1 MSGILWALLFNLLL
15 TLAVELGA
23 AAIAGV
29 RGSDLVILALINCV
43 TNPVVNYCFDWI
55 WIWQNGQGA
64 VPYICLAVLEIGVV
78 AVEAL
83 LFKKLLRYRKI
94 KPLPLSLLLNGAS
107 FAVGELVGLAAA
119 VL

>member
-1 MSGILWALLFNLLL
+1 MNGILWALLLNLLL
-15 TLAVELGA
+15 TLAVELGV

-29 RGSDLVILALINCV
+29 RGSDLAILALINCV

-55 WIWQNGQGA
+55 WQNGQGA
-64 VPYICLAVLEIGVV
+64 VPYICLAALEFGVV

-94 KPLPLSLLLNGAS
+94 KPLLLSLLLNGAS
-107 FAVGELVGLAAA
+107 FAAGELVGL
-119 VL
+119 VISFL

>member
-15 TLAVELGA
+15 TLAVEPGA

-29 RGSDLVILALINCV
+29 RGSDLAILALINCV
-43 TNPVVNYCFDWI
+43 TNPLVNYCFDWI